1 MIIHPYKFAA
11 FFLFIASLPLV
22 LSIPVNA
29 TNLANSAENTV
40 AYTLAS
46 PNGQLQLRVS
56 QDAESGVNYSLTVS
70 GKPVLQ
76 DAVADIVIQGM
87 QANLSKA
94 KLVDMARTS
103 VDRQLQ
109 PHVQQ
114 KSKWVHEQYNQLAFT
129 FDNQLTLTFRLFD
142 QGLAYRFSTE
152 QRGELVVMA
161 ETVGINFAADHS
173 VLFPEESSF
182 ISHNERLYLPKKL
195 SEITPE
201 QFASLPL
208 LVDVDADAGINVKG
222 IKLVITE
229 TGLRDYPG
237 LWLEGSNAL
246 GFNARFANVVLD
258 SELKQDSDRN
268 ENILKRADHLAKR
281 KSIELAPKAGVF
293 PWRIFAI
300 SQADADLLTNELS
313 YLLAD
318 ELAIDPTW
326 VKPGQVAWDWWNANN
341 VFGVDFKAGINTQ
354 TYKYYIDFAAKYG
367 IEYIV
372 LDEGWHHL
380 DSVLNVVDDID
391 VKEIIAYGKS
401 KNVDVILWVIWKTL
415 DNELEQALALFE
427 RWGAAGIKV
436 DFMQR
441 DDQAM
446 VNYYWKIAEQA
457 AKHKLLVDFHGSYKP
472 AGLRRAYPNVITRE
486 GVRGLEHNKWAD
498 YITAEHN
505 LTLPFI
511 RQLAGPM
518 DYTPGAMVNAQPDN
532 FRINFNR
539 PMSKTTRVH
548 QMAMYVVF
556 ESPLQMLADT
566 PSHYLR
572 EHESTEFITRV
583 PTVWDETKVLSA
595 KISDHI
601 IIARRSGKQWF
612 IGVMGNSRPR
622 EFTLDLSLLG
632 LSESQQYQ
640 MSSFADGNNADK
652 YASDYQT
659 KTETVTAK
667 STINITLAP
676 SGGWVA
682 NLTPR

>member
-1 MIIHPYKFAA
+1 M
-11 FFLFIASLPLV
+11 
-22 LSIPVNA
+22 
-29 TNLANSAENTV
+29 
-40 AYTLAS
+40 
-46 PNGQLQLRVS
+46 
-56 QDAESGVNYSLTVS
+56 
-70 GKPVLQ
+70 
-76 DAVADIVIQGM
+76 
-87 QANLSKA
+87 
-94 KLVDMARTS
+94 
-103 VDRQLQ
+103 
-109 PHVQQ
+109 
-114 KSKWVHEQYNQLAFT
+114 
-129 FDNQLTLTFRLFD
+129 
-142 QGLAYRFSTE
+142 
-152 QRGELVVMA
+152 
-161 ETVGINFAADHS
+161 
-173 VLFPEESSF
+173 
-182 ISHNERLYLPKKL
+182 
-195 SEITPE
+195 
-201 QFASLPL
+201 
-208 LVDVDADAGINVKG
+208 
-222 IKLVITE
+222 
-229 TGLRDYPG
+229 
-237 LWLEGSNAL
+237 
-246 GFNARFANVVLD
+246 LD

-268 ENILKRADHLAKR
+268 ENILKRADYLAKR

-505 LTLPFI
+505 
-511 RQLAGPM
+511 
-518 DYTPGAMVNAQPDN
+518 
-532 FRINFNR
+532 
-539 PMSKTTRVH
+539 
-548 QMAMYVVF
+548 
-556 ESPLQMLADT
+556 
-566 PSHYLR
+566 
-572 EHESTEFITRV
+572 
-583 PTVWDETKVLSA
+583 
-595 KISDHI
+595 
-601 IIARRSGKQWF
+601 
-612 IGVMGNSRPR
+612 
-622 EFTLDLSLLG
+622 
-632 LSESQQYQ
+632 
-640 MSSFADGNNADK
+640 
-652 YASDYQT
+652 
-659 KTETVTAK
+659 
-667 STINITLAP
+667 
-676 SGGWVA
+676 
-682 NLTPR
+682 